1 MKPEIS
7 NKRKKIIKRNVKRR
21 SPKERARHT
30 DHRAGDIRLPS
41 NESNTEVPVH
51 GQSSPVTERTRSLPT
66 WKIILLTSILFVV
79 TAFAIYSPSLNGEFQ
94 FDDNVFQTDS
104 LVHITQL
111 SQLRDLIAA
120 KELGRRIGMIS
131 FALNYYWGE
140 LNPFGYHLVNI
151 VIHSLN
157 GLLLFLLSVTLLT
170 CYLGERM
177 KRERIVAIAFLGSL
191 LWLVHPLQSQAVS
204 YIVQRLTS
212 LCALFFLLSLFCYLQ
227 GRLTR
232 APRRLIFFTFSFLFG
247 LLAIDTKQNAATLP
261 LFILLAEFLFFQRD
275 SFITNRKRLW
285 ILMVG
290 GGIFI
295 LIAGMYLGPDFITRI
310 AEGYA
315 KREWTMPERLLTEL
329 RVVVF
334 YLGLLIYPHPSRLNL
349 DHDFSVSTSL
359 FAPFTTVLS
368 LAVIIGLLGLS
379 LWMVRRNRLVAYA
392 LLWFVG
398 NLVIESSII
407 PLELVF
413 EHRMYLPSMSIIVL
427 GAGMVVWMLKED
439 WKWWGMGGLLVVSL
453 IFSYWT
459 YERAFVWRDKISLWQ
474 DAVEKS
480 PHKARPHSNLGSA
493 YGKKDMYDEAIS
505 ECRKALAI
513 DPNHAKAYFN
523 LGLVY
528 EKKDMLEEAIYH
540 YKEAVSKRKGYTKAH
555 YYLGLAYVGTGRVE
569 EAISEYKKAIAS
581 NPNDAALHISL
592 GLAYDEKGMVEEAI
606 SSYKRGLAIKSTF
619 EKAHNN
625 LGIIYAG
632 KGRFDQAI
640 AEFEKAIALNPAYV
654 KAHNNLG
661 IAYMEKGEMD
671 EAISAFRK
679 AIAIK
684 PPSAESYNN
693 LAWIY
698 ATSPDT
704 INRSGEEAIVLSTK
718 ACELTGFENPEFV
731 ATLAAAYAEKGDFAS
746 AIKYQQEALSL
757 AEEEAKPLFLK
768 RLELYQSGQ
777 AYRDE

>member
-1 MKPEIS
+1 MSDGVGSVMSKTAK
-7 NKRKKIIKRNVKRR
+7 KRSDFIRKNVTGFFI
-21 SPKERARHT
+21 A
-30 DHRAGDIRLPS
+30 L
-41 NESNTEVPVH
+41 
-51 GQSSPVTERTRSLPT
+51 
-66 WKIILLTSILFVV
+66 LFVV
-79 TAFAIYSPSLNGEFQ
+79 TSFAIYSPSLNGEFI
-94 FDDNVFQTDS
+94 FDDKVIYEDP

-513 DPNHAKAYFN
+513 DPNNTRARSSLGVAYF
-523 LGLVY
+523 
-528 EKKDMLEEAIYH
+528 
-540 YKEAVSKRKGYTKAH
+540 T
-555 YYLGLAYVGTGRVE
+555 
-569 EAISEYKKAIAS
+569 
-581 NPNDAALHISL
+581 
-592 GLAYDEKGMVEEAI
+592 KGMVME
-606 SSYKRGLAIKSTF
+606 
-619 EKAHNN
+619 
-625 LGIIYAG
+625 
-632 KGRFDQAI
+632 AI
-640 AEFEKAIALNPAYV
+640 AEHKKALAIDPDLAE
-654 KAHNNLG
+654 AHYNLG
-661 IAYMEKGEMD
+661 IAYAKENRLDEAIAEYKKALVINPDHAETRNNLGAAYYSKGMLNEAIVEYRQALAIDPDFASAHTNLGSAYNKKGQMNKAIVEYKMALEIDSSQVRAYYGLADSYDKKGMED
-671 EAISAFRK
+671 EAISVYEKVLTINPDLAEAYYK
-679 AIAIK
+679 LGLLLESQGKLTDAINAYREVIRVK
-684 PPSAESYNN
+684 PDQPQAYNN

-698 ATSPDT
+698 ATSPDKSVR
-704 INRSGEEAIVLSTK
+704 NGDEAVLLATK
-718 ACELTGFENPEFV
+718 ACELTDFKKVWELD
-731 ATLAAAYAEKGDFAS
+731 TLATAYAEKGNFVR
-746 AIKYQQEALSL
+746 AIEYQEMALSL
-757 AEEEAKPLFLK
+757 ADEKLKPQLLK
-768 RLELYQSGQ
+768 RLDLYQAGQ
-777 AYRDE
+777 PYRDK